1 MIEVDGGPM
10 YEQEKVQKG
19 RMIGY
24 AVGLVVF
31 VAVVAWKFLVR

>member
-1 MIEVDGGPM
+1 M

-24 AVGLVVF
+24 AVGLIVF
-31 VAVVAWKFLVR
+31 VAVVAWRFLVR

>member
-1 MIEVDGGPM
+1 MEVLCTDKN
-10 YEQEKVQKG
+10 KVQKG

-31 VAVVAWKFLVR
+31 VAVVAWKFLIR

>member
-1 MIEVDGGPM
+1 M
-10 YEQEKVQKG
+10 YEQAKVQKG
-19 RMIGY
+19 RLIGY

>member
-1 MIEVDGGPM
+1 M

>member
-1 MIEVDGGPM
+1 M

-19 RMIGY
+19 RLIGY

-31 VAVVAWKFLVR
+31 GAVVAWKFLAR

>member
-1 MIEVDGGPM
+1 M

-31 VAVVAWKFLVR
+31 VAVVAWKFMVR

>member
-1 MIEVDGGPM
+1 M
-10 YEQEKVQKG
+10 YQQEKVQKG

-31 VAVVAWKFLVR
+31 VAVVAWKLLVR

>member
-1 MIEVDGGPM
+1 M

-24 AVGLVVF
+24 VLGFAVF
-31 VAVVAWKFLVR
+31 VAVVAWKFLAH

>member
-1 MIEVDGGPM
+1 M

-31 VAVVAWKFLVR
+31 IAVVAWKFLVR

>member
-1 MIEVDGGPM
+1 M
-10 YEQEKVQKG
+10 YQQEKVQKG

-31 VAVVAWKFLVR
+31 VAVVGWKLLVR

>member
-1 MIEVDGGPM
+1 M

-24 AVGLVVF
+24 ALGIAVF
-31 VAVVAWKFLVR
+31 LAVVAWKFLVR

>member
-1 MIEVDGGPM
+1 M

-19 RMIGY
+19 RLIGY

-31 VAVVAWKFLVR
+31 VAVVAWKFLIR